1 VKAGKIVFEL
11 IVLVGALILIS
22 LLTVESVRVR
32 IRIRRISVALLQSE
46 INREAIEKRL
56 LEVLSSK
63 DSSSVEQTDGFLKFV
78 SESRDAAFRYIEVV
92 QESLKSLEEALS
104 LLSTTSIKAADRKRA
119 IEIIETAIKNL
130 PDDI

>member
-1 VKAGKIVFEL
+1 MFEL
-11 IVLVGALILIS
+11 IVLVVALILTS
-22 LLTVESVRVR
+22 LLAVEVVRAR

-56 LEVLSSK
+56 LEVLSRN

-92 QESLKSLEEALS
+92 QESLKSLEEALP
-104 LLSTTSIKAADRKRA
+104 LLGTTVIKAADRKRA
-119 IEIIETAIKNL
+119 IEIIETVIKNL
-130 PDDI
+130 PDDL

>member
-1 VKAGKIVFEL
+1 MFEL

-32 IRIRRISVALLQSE
+32 VRIRRISVALLQSE

-56 LEVLSSK
+56 LEVLASK

-119 IEIIETAIKNL
+119 IEIIEKAIKNL